1 MAKPEG
7 EAGGAEGRRVFL
19 SHSSRDTAEV
29 EALRAALDGRGI
41 ACFLDA
47 LDLKAGDG
55 LSATLKDR
63 VQEARAFVVVLS
75 PAAVSSTW
83 VRQEIEWALAAEDLA
98 TETRGRF
105 RFLPVFPGGI
115 THGFLDWLGRPEV
128 LGIDANGRALADVAS
143 EIAQA
148 LGVLPVDARPR
159 PAAAP
164 LAPIA
169 ELTLDFHDLSFEL
182 RYERE
187 RVRGRVRVEY
197 QPPSGPRGA
206 AVTHDFESPLGPLD
220 LGELRW
226 YVETWPGWSFGKE
239 RLRRA
244 TEVEEALPRWGR
256 ALFDASLARAH
267 APVADFERGTGER
280 RIVVQVPAPA
290 DVEDTTID
298 EADRARRIAANSAA
312 ARLLALPWELL
323 RGPRGFLFEGT
334 HPASVSCGG
343 CRAGAPATL

>member
-169 ELTLDFHDLSFEL
+169 ELTLDFHDLSFESVAADPDPAL
-182 RYERE
+182 VPMLAALGAVGETHVLVTGRE
-187 RVRGRVRVEY
+187 
-197 QPPSGPRGA
+197 
-206 AVTHDFESPLGPLD
+206 
-220 LGELRW
+220 
-226 YVETWPGWSFGKE
+226 
-239 RLRRA
+239 
-244 TEVEEALPRWGR
+244 
-256 ALFDASLARAH
+256 
-267 APVADFERGTGER
+267 
-280 RIVVQVPAPA
+280 PAPA
-290 DVEDTTID
+290 GLGAVELGLGALGKREGRTLVEQVLRRGAQGPKEERGDP
-298 EADRARRIAANSAA
+298 ADGSWGLTSWWSRWRATP
-312 ARLLALPWELL
+312 ARWCCWH
-323 RGPRGFLFEGT
+323 RWSQG
-334 HPASVSCGG
+334 SVPG
-343 CRAGAPATL
+343 